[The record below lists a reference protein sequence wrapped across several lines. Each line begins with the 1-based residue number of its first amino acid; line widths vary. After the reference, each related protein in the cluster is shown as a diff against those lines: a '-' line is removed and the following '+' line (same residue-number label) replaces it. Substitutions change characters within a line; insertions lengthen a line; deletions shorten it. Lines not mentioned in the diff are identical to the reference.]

1 MSSREPEGAHLAMYS
16 ASCSLSGKMVALGES
31 ASQGTLVEWVLWA
44 DLREVRLRPAE
55 DPLLDGL
62 PGLARSL

>member
-1 MSSREPEGAHLAMYS
+1 
-16 ASCSLSGKMVALGES
+16 MVALGES